1 MTHKKMFQFLTLSL
15 FVALIVV
22 APLQAADGCQ
32 EKAACE
38 KKCEKEANAAGCEK
52 TKATG
57 CEKMKAE
64 GCMMLKQI
72 PNLSDEQKGKLE
84 KLHAEH
90 QAMMAAAMAE
100 MQKKM
105 QAHHEAVR
113 ALLTDEQKAKLPEM
127 GGCCKMQGMGCCKM
141 AGAHKQGADCKMKKE
156 MKADHVKCQKAEA
169 EKK

>member
-1 MTHKKMFQFLTLSL
+1 MTHKKMFQFLTLAL

-22 APLQAADGCQ
+22 LPLQAAPGCH
-32 EKAACE
+32 
-38 KKCEKEANAAGCEK
+38 KKGDH
-52 TKATG
+52 
-57 CEKMKAE
+57 EKMMGE
-64 GCMMLKQI
+64 GCMMLKAI

-100 MQKKM
+100 MQKKC
-105 QAHHEAVR
+105 QAHCEAVK

-127 GGCCKMQGMGCCKM
+127 GACMKGGMGCCMMMGGKHM
-141 AGAHKQGADCKMKKE
+141 EGKGCMEKQAQAKRECQ
-156 MKADHVKCQKAEA
+156 QKATE